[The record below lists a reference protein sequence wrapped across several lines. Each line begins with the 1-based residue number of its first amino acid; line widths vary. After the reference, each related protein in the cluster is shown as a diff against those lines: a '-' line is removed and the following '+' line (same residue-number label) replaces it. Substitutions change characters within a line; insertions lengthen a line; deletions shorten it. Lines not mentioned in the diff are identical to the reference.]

1 MNKPLRKVG
10 MVMLAMLV
18 LLLGNASWVQVVNS
32 DYYAENPRNLRV
44 LYDQYSRMRGQI
56 VSAEDGITLAGHT
69 RSHDR
74 FNYRRTYPF
83 GPVYGPVIGFQSLRY
98 GTADVEQQLNDFLN
112 GSGSKLFTRRLA
124 DLFTGEET
132 EGGNVRLTLH
142 HRLQQATYNAMVER
156 GYTGAAVA
164 LNPSTGEI
172 LAMVSTPS
180 YDPSPLAS
188 HDPDVQ
194 ERAYEK
200 YSSNPAE
207 PMLNRAI
214 DHVHP
219 PGSTFKLVVAAA
231 ALEQGA
237 TKQTEV
243 ITDAQI
249 NLPGGS
255 TPLENY
261 DGIPCPDDTMVAALA
276 HSCNTAFAKLAGQLG
291 AKTLRQT
298 AQKFGI
304 GVDDLKIPMPVANSK
319 LGPMKYPATVYQSGI
334 GQASVQMT
342 PLQVAMI
349 SATIAN
355 DGVTMKPHLVKQL
368 LAPDLSKIEENNP
381 AELTGE
387 PALSADNAQTL
398 TEMMVAAENNA
409 GGGHKRPDVKIAS
422 KTGTA
427 EHGTDP
433 QNTPPHT
440 WYTAFAPT
448 KNPQVAVAVVVENG
462 GGQGLSATGSSV
474 SAEVGRIMINTALGK
489 R

>member
-10 MVMLAMLV
+10 IVLIAMIV
-18 LLLGNASWVQVVNS
+18 LLLGNASWVQVINS
-32 DYYAENPRNLRV
+32 EYYAENSRNLRV
-44 LYDQYSRMRGQI
+44 LYDQYSRKRGQI
-56 VSAEDGITLAGHT
+56 VSAENGITLAG
-69 RSHDR
+69 SKPSGDR

-98 GTADVEQQLNDFLN
+98 GTTAIEQQLNDFLN

-124 DLFTGEET
+124 DLFTGEQT
-132 EGGNVRLTLH
+132 EGGNVRLTLR
-142 HRLQQATYNAMVER
+142 HRLQQVTYDAMVER

-172 LAMVSTPS
+172 LGMVSTPS
-180 YDPSPLAS
+180 FDPYPLSS
-188 HDPDVQ
+188 HDPTVQ
-194 ERAYEK
+194 ERAWEK
-200 YSSNPAE
+200 YNSNPAE
-207 PMLNRAI
+207 PMINRAI
-214 DHVHP
+214 SHVHP

-249 NLPGGS
+249 TLPGGS
-255 TPLENY
+255 TPLANFEQ
-261 DGIPCPDDTMVAALA
+261 IPCPDDTLISALA
-276 HSCNTAFAKLAGQLG
+276 NSCNTAFAKLAGQLG
-291 AKTLRQT
+291 PKTLRET
-298 AQKFGI
+298 ARNFGI
-304 GVDDLKIPMPVANSK
+304 GVDDLTIPMPVADSG
-319 LGPMKYPATVYQSGI
+319 LGPMNDPSTVYQSGI
-334 GQASVQMT
+334 GQASVALT

-368 LAPDLSKIEENNP
+368 LAPDLSKIEETGP
-381 AELTGE
+381 EELTGE
-387 PALSADNAQTL
+387 PALSAENAQTL
-398 TEMMVAAENNA
+398 TEMMIAAEDNA
-409 GGGHKRPDVKIAS
+409 GGGNKRPDVRIAS

-433 QNTPPHT
+433 KNTPPHT

-448 KNPQVAVAVVVENG
+448 ENPQIAVAVVVENG
-462 GGQGLSATGSSV
+462 GGLGLDATGSKV
-474 SAEVGRIMINTALGK
+474 SAEVGRIMINTWLGK